1 VVTSSPIQPADF
13 VRPVDETTFVAG
25 LSPAEFDVVV
35 VATSLGGRDALEQLL
50 APLPADFAAPILVVQ
65 HLDAHA
71 HSYLPELL
79 ARRTPLSVRHAESG
93 EPLRAATVYVA
104 APGRHLVIGVDEH
117 CLLSDSAP
125 VEFSRPAAD
134 PLFVSAAAVFGART
148 LGVILTGR
156 LRDGSSGA
164 DAIRRAGGVVL
175 AQTPATCRAAAM
187 PEAAIRLGAVD
198 LVLPLGSLGAAVLA
212 LVTVPGARASY
223 GITAR
228 ME

>member
-1 VVTSSPIQPADF
+1 MPT
-13 VRPVDETTFVAG
+13 
-25 LSPAEFDVVV
+25 
-35 VATSLGGRDALEQLL
+35 
-50 APLPADFAAPILVVQ
+50 
-65 HLDAHA
+65 
-71 HSYLPELL
+71 
-79 ARRTPLSVRHAESG
+79 RTAIYAESG

-104 APGRHLVIGVDEH
+104 APGRHLVIGVDKH

-198 LVLPLGSLGAAVLA
+198 LVLPLASLGAAVLA